1 MKKKI
6 KIADKKLEIRT
17 TNQMVV
23 EIDSLSFILD
33 EEFPWITVRFSKDG
47 EFHEDI
53 DEIDILNED
62 GSVQVNSL
70 EELKI
75 VGMNWYFNN
84 VKIVKDSDM

>member
-6 KIADKKLEIRT
+6 KIADTKLEIRT

-47 EFHEDI
+47 ELHEDI

-84 VKIVKDSDM
+84 VKIVKNSEM

>member
-6 KIADKKLEIRT
+6 KIANIKLETRT

-33 EEFPWITVRFSKDG
+33 EEFPWITVRFSKNG

-70 EELKI
+70 EELEI
-75 VGMNWYFNN
+75 VAMNWYFNN
-84 VKIVKDSDM
+84 VEIVK

>member
-1 MKKKI
+1 MKGKM
-6 KIADKKLEIRT
+6 KIADTNLEIRT

-23 EIDSLSFILD
+23 EINSLSFILD
-33 EEFPWITVRFSKDG
+33 EEFPWITVRTSTNG

-75 VGMNWYFNN
+75 VAMNWYFNN
-84 VKIVKDSDM
+84 VEIVKNEEV